1 MNRFTPRITRKP
13 DPDYVFAALFI
24 VVGTFLSAGLG
35 ALMLAIMR
43 SY

>member
-13 DPDYVFAALFI
+13 DPDFVFAALFI
-24 VVGTFLSAGLG
+24 VVATFLSSALG
-35 ALMLAIMR
+35 ALMIAIMR